1 MNRKKAVIAAAV
13 AAAVLLVLIVAG
25 RGLGLWGSGT
35 ALKLYGN
42 VDIREVELGF
52 RVGGRI
58 AAMPVEEGEEV
69 TSGTVLAQLDN
80 QPLRDALAAANARL
94 DASSAEV
101 EKLQRGN
108 RPQDIARANALVT
121 EQQAALAA
129 ASEDFNRRKALIAT
143 GAISQ
148 AVFDK
153 TKADYLAAKARL
165 AEAEEALSLQR
176 AGART
181 EDVAAGRAQRDTAL
195 AERSRARTDLGDA
208 TLTAPA
214 AGVILTRA
222 REPGAIVQPGETVFT
237 LAITRPVRIRAYV
250 AEADLGRIAPG
261 MAVRIKTDSSNRLYR
276 GTIGY
281 ISPTAEFTPK
291 SVQTEDLRTDLVYRL
306 RIIVTDADNA
316 LRQGQPVT
324 VLAEGAAPPARR

>member
-1 MNRKKAVIAAAV
+1 MNRKKAVIAAAI
-13 AAAVLLVLIVAG
+13 AGAVLLLLVAG
-25 RGLGLWGSGT
+25 RGLGLWGGST

-58 AAMPVEEGEEV
+58 AAMPVEEGEAV
-69 TSGTVLAQLDN
+69 TEGTVLARLDA
-80 QPLRDALAAANARL
+80 QPLQDALSAADARL
-94 DASSAEV
+94 DASSAEL
-101 EKLQRGN
+101 EKLERGN

-121 EQQAALAA
+121 ERQAALAA
-129 ASEDFNRRKALIAT
+129 AGEDFNRRKALIAT

-153 TKADYLAAKARL
+153 TRADYLAAKAQL
-165 AEAEEALSLQR
+165 AEAEQALSLQR

-181 EDVAAGRAQRDTAL
+181 EDVAAGRAQRNTAL
-195 AERSRARTDLGDA
+195 AERSRARTDLDDA

-237 LAITRPVRIRAYV
+237 LAITRPVRVRAYV

-261 MAVRIKTDSSNRLYR
+261 MAVRIKTDSSDRLYR

-291 SVQTEDLRTDLVYRL
+291 SVQTEDLRTDLVYHL
-306 RIIVTDADNA
+306 RIIVTDADDA